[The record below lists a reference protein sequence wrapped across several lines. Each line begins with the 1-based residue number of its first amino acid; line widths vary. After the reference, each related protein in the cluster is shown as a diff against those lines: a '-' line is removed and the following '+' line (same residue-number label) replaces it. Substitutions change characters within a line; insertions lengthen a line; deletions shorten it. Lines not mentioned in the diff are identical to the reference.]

1 MPNRDIEYSLLS
13 KTQTLFVVEC
23 EEGKEINEEHLDKIC
38 SYGTLI
44 YNNGD
49 AIELVEDHY
58 FNQFALKDEEY
69 KYKIKIFGETNIKNV
84 LIDIMTYIGDIDI
97 YINSPNNLQYN
108 KYISINKISITIK
121 IDEYIDNIDNIIIT
135 IKGTSNTFYTKYVHL
150 IRDNN
155 IEEDSFIRNKLQ
167 TGMSHLV
174 TIDSTKKDESSNA
187 NKIIDIM
194 KERNYE
200 HNPIM
205 TYFYAL
211 NCKINVVQSYTNNY
225 GYSEIVYAK
234 VFDHL
239 SQDVISSESERING
253 EELEYRITVIEE
265 DISNYYKGE
274 LCQIYVSAI
283 ELSEEHGDYS
293 RDIIIPDNI
302 PQQIMF
308 GKNNKHITYG
318 YTLVDF
324 ENDLLI
330 KFNLKHKAKYKL
342 KIYYENIQR
351 DKEEIIVGNDII
363 ILKKS
368 EWANICI
375 DQNRL
380 CYIQLDI
387 SLDETK
393 NEQNPVLEFSVKSM
407 NSNSVS
413 YITKNILK
421 TDYVKNNDPHYY
433 YTELGDNEK
442 GFVNINF
449 IGGSGKAYA
458 KIVEK
463 EIESEN
469 EANWRDKYRLPSNN
483 EEIVF
488 EPFTK
493 KLDFTTKDKNCQT
506 GCYLLMKVFSDI
518 ENKDAY
524 IEKYYSF
531 SLIVHAYKEEQNTKI
546 IPVISIPLDE
556 YIIGNILNTNIG
568 ESKEELYTVW
578 FSSDAEKI
586 IIDFQSYAGQ
596 LFINVGNTKPT
607 VKNIILK
614 LVLI

>member
-1 MPNRDIEYSLLS
+1 
-13 KTQTLFVVEC
+13 
-23 EEGKEINEEHLDKIC
+23 
-38 SYGTLI
+38 
-44 YNNGD
+44 
-49 AIELVEDHY
+49 
-58 FNQFALKDEEY
+58 
-69 KYKIKIFGETNIKNV
+69 
-84 LIDIMTYIGDIDI
+84 
-97 YINSPNNLQYN
+97 
-108 KYISINKISITIK
+108 
-121 IDEYIDNIDNIIIT
+121 
-135 IKGTSNTFYTKYVHL
+135 
-150 IRDNN
+150 
-155 IEEDSFIRNKLQ
+155 
-167 TGMSHLV
+167 
-174 TIDSTKKDESSNA
+174 
-187 NKIIDIM
+187 
-194 KERNYE
+194 
-200 HNPIM
+200 
-205 TYFYAL
+205 
-211 NCKINVVQSYTNNY
+211 
-225 GYSEIVYAK
+225 
-234 VFDHL
+234 
-239 SQDVISSESERING
+239 
-253 EELEYRITVIEE
+253 
-265 DISNYYKGE
+265 
-274 LCQIYVSAI
+274 
-283 ELSEEHGDYS
+283 
-293 RDIIIPDNI
+293 
-302 PQQIMF
+302 MF

-421 TDYVKNNDPHYY
+421 TDYVKNNEPHYY

-458 KIVEK
+458 KIVIK

-568 ESKEELYTVW
+568 ESIEEFYTVW
-578 FSSDAEKI
+578 LSSDAERI
-586 IIDFQSYAGQ
+586 IIDFQSLAGQ

-607 VKNIILK
+607 LKKYNFKIGPDIKDTLYILDKKDILK
-614 LVLI
+614 YADDNISSLKDIVLTIGVWANKSDSIYMTPFSFNIRIEDDN